1 MQKKTKIDA
10 FGAIA
15 LISFSLLLGINHVV
29 IKIVNL
35 GLNPIFF
42 AGIRSF
48 IAFIFI
54 IIWMKLVDK
63 PIVFNS
69 KYTKISF
76 IAGIIF
82 ALEFLF
88 LFLALDFTTVSR
100 NSIIYYSMP
109 LWLTILLLFTKNNE
123 KISFLKFLG
132 LILAFIGVV
141 LSVTNFKINLILNSP
156 NLIGDILAV
165 SNMDLLMIWIGVGII
180 FSLVIWRWSPLLL
193 VTMSEDLASASGYNP
208 KKENFVI
215 TLSLAIVVAVGIKVV
230 GVLLIIA
237 LLIIPAASARSVA
250 SSPESMGII
259 AAIIGILSSILG
271 LNSAYLFDTPTG
283 PSIVCVASLFF
294 FILMTV
300 NVFFKNKI

>member
-1 MQKKTKIDA
+1 MEKKTKIDA

-76 IAGIIF
+76 TAGIIF

-109 LWLTILLLFTKNNE
+109 LWLTILLFFTKSNE

-156 NLIGDILAV
+156 NLIGDILA
-165 SNMDLLMIWIGVGII
+165 
-180 FSLVIWRWSPLLL
+180 F
-193 VTMSEDLASASGYNP
+193 LAAL
-208 KKENFVI
+208 FW
-215 TLSLAIVVAVGIKVV
+215 
-230 GVLLIIA
+230 A
-237 LLIIPAASARSVA
+237 LLIIIAKNSSFSKVSPEMQLLWMVMVSGPILTIFSLFIEDPIRNFQLIHIWGILFQSIIVVAGGFLFWLWLLSKYPASGVA
-250 SSPESMGII
+250 SFSFLTPIFTIFFGWLILSEVMTFDFLI
-259 AAIIGILSSILG
+259 AAFLVILG
-271 LNSAYLFDTPTG
+271 L
-283 PSIVCVASLFF
+283 
-294 FILMTV
+294 ILI
-300 NVFFKNKI
+300 NR

>member
-109 LWLTILLLFTKNNE
+109 LWLTILLFFTKSNE

-156 NLIGDILAV
+156 NLIGDILA
-165 SNMDLLMIWIGVGII
+165 
-180 FSLVIWRWSPLLL
+180 F
-193 VTMSEDLASASGYNP
+193 LAAL
-208 KKENFVI
+208 FW
-215 TLSLAIVVAVGIKVV
+215 
-230 GVLLIIA
+230 A
-237 LLIIPAASARSVA
+237 LLIIIAKNSNFSKVSPEMQLLWMVMVSGPILTIFSLFIEDPIRNFQLIHIWGIIFQSIIVVAGGFLFWLWLLSKYPASGVA
-250 SSPESMGII
+250 SFSFLTPIFTIFFGWLILGEVMTFDFII
-259 AAIIGILSSILG
+259 AAFLVISGLILI
-271 LNSAYLFDTPTG
+271 NR
-283 PSIVCVASLFF
+283 
-294 FILMTV
+294 
-300 NVFFKNKI
+300 

>member
-54 IIWMKLVDK
+54 IIWMKLFDK

-69 KYTKISF
+69 KYIKISF
-76 IAGIIF
+76 IAGFIF

-109 LWLTILLLFTKNNE
+109 LWLTILLFFTNSNE
-123 KISFLKFLG
+123 RISLLKFLG

-141 LSVTNFKINLILNSP
+141 LSVTNFKINLI
-156 NLIGDILAV
+156 
-165 SNMDLLMIWIGVGII
+165 
-180 FSLVIWRWSPLLL
+180 
-193 VTMSEDLASASGYNP
+193 T
-208 KKENFVI
+208 
-215 TLSLAIVVAVGIKVV
+215 
-230 GVLLIIA
+230 
-237 LLIIPAASARSVA
+237 
-250 SSPESMGII
+250 
-259 AAIIGILSSILG
+259 
-271 LNSAYLFDTPTG
+271 
-283 PSIVCVASLFF
+283 
-294 FILMTV
+294 
-300 NVFFKNKI
+300 

>member
-54 IIWMKLVDK
+54 IIWMKLFDK

-69 KYTKISF
+69 KYIKISF
-76 IAGIIF
+76 IAGFIF

-109 LWLTILLLFTKNNE
+109 LWLTMLLLFTKNNE

-156 NLIGDILAV
+156 NLIGDILA
-165 SNMDLLMIWIGVGII
+165 
-180 FSLVIWRWSPLLL
+180 F
-193 VTMSEDLASASGYNP
+193 LAAL
-208 KKENFVI
+208 FW
-215 TLSLAIVVAVGIKVV
+215 
-230 GVLLIIA
+230 A
-237 LLIIPAASARSVA
+237 LLIIIAKNSSFSKVSPEMQLLWMVMVSGPILTIFSLFIEDPIRNFQLIHIWGIIFQSIIVVAGGFLFWLWLLSKYPASGVA
-250 SSPESMGII
+250 SFSFLTPIFTIFFGWLILGEVMTFDFII
-259 AAIIGILSSILG
+259 AAFLVISGLILI
-271 LNSAYLFDTPTG
+271 NR
-283 PSIVCVASLFF
+283 
-294 FILMTV
+294 
-300 NVFFKNKI
+300 

>member
-109 LWLTILLLFTKNNE
+109 LWLTILLFFTKSNE

-156 NLIGDILAV
+156 NLIGDILA
-165 SNMDLLMIWIGVGII
+165 
-180 FSLVIWRWSPLLL
+180 F
-193 VTMSEDLASASGYNP
+193 LAAL
-208 KKENFVI
+208 FW
-215 TLSLAIVVAVGIKVV
+215 
-230 GVLLIIA
+230 A
-237 LLIIPAASARSVA
+237 LLIIIAKNSSFSKVSPEMQLLWMVMVSGPILTIFSLFIEDPIRNFQLIHIWGILFQSIIVVAGGFLFWLWLLSKYPASGVA
-250 SSPESMGII
+250 SFSFLTPIFTIFFGWLILGEVMTFDFII
-259 AAIIGILSSILG
+259 AAFLVISGLILI
-271 LNSAYLFDTPTG
+271 NR
-283 PSIVCVASLFF
+283 
-294 FILMTV
+294 
-300 NVFFKNKI
+300 

>member
-109 LWLTILLLFTKNNE
+109 LWLTILLFFTKSNE

-156 NLIGDILAV
+156 NLIGDILA
-165 SNMDLLMIWIGVGII
+165 
-180 FSLVIWRWSPLLL
+180 F
-193 VTMSEDLASASGYNP
+193 LAAL
-208 KKENFVI
+208 FW
-215 TLSLAIVVAVGIKVV
+215 
-230 GVLLIIA
+230 A
-237 LLIIPAASARSVA
+237 LLIIIAKNSSFSKVSPEMQLLWMVMVSGPILTIFSLFIEDPIRNFQLIHIWGILFQSIIVVAGGFLFWLWLLSKYPASGVASFSFLTPIFTIFFGWLILSEVMTFDFLIAASLV
-250 SSPESMGII
+250 
-259 AAIIGILSSILG
+259 ILG
-271 LNSAYLFDTPTG
+271 L
-283 PSIVCVASLFF
+283 
-294 FILMTV
+294 ILI
-300 NVFFKNKI
+300 NR

>member
-1 MQKKTKIDA
+1 MEKKTKIDA

-109 LWLTILLLFTKNNE
+109 LWLTILLFFTKSNE

-156 NLIGDILAV
+156 NLIGDILA
-165 SNMDLLMIWIGVGII
+165 
-180 FSLVIWRWSPLLL
+180 F
-193 VTMSEDLASASGYNP
+193 LAAL
-208 KKENFVI
+208 FW
-215 TLSLAIVVAVGIKVV
+215 
-230 GVLLIIA
+230 A
-237 LLIIPAASARSVA
+237 LLIIIAKNSSFSKVSPEMQLLWMVMVSGPILTILSLFIEDPIRNFQLIHIWGILFQSIIVVAGGFLFWLWLLSKYPASGVASFSFLTPIFTIFFGWLILSEVMTFDFLIAASLV
-250 SSPESMGII
+250 
-259 AAIIGILSSILG
+259 ILG
-271 LNSAYLFDTPTG
+271 L
-283 PSIVCVASLFF
+283 
-294 FILMTV
+294 ILI
-300 NVFFKNKI
+300 NR

>member
-54 IIWMKLVDK
+54 IMWMKFFNK
-63 PIVFNS
+63 PIVFNR

-109 LWLTILLLFTKNNE
+109 LWLTILLFFTKRNE
-123 KISFLKFLG
+123 KISLLKFLG

-141 LSVTNFKINLILNSP
+141 ISITNFKINLILNSP
-156 NLIGDILAV
+156 NLIGDILA
-165 SNMDLLMIWIGVGII
+165 
-180 FSLVIWRWSPLLL
+180 F
-193 VTMSEDLASASGYNP
+193 LAAL
-208 KKENFVI
+208 FW
-215 TLSLAIVVAVGIKVV
+215 
-230 GVLLIIA
+230 A
-237 LLIIPAASARSVA
+237 LLIIVAKNSSFSKVSPEMQLLWMVMVSGPILTIFSLFIEDPIRNFQLIHIWGILFQSIIVVAGGFLFWLWLLSKYPASGVA
-250 SSPESMGII
+250 SFSFLTPIFTIFFGWLILSEVMTLDFLI
-259 AAIIGILSSILG
+259 AAFLVISG
-271 LNSAYLFDTPTG
+271 L
-283 PSIVCVASLFF
+283 I
-294 FILMTV
+294 FI
-300 NVFFKNKI
+300 NR

>member
-54 IIWMKLVDK
+54 IIWMKLLNK

-109 LWLTILLLFTKNNE
+109 LWLTILLFFTKSNE
-123 KISFLKFLG
+123 KISLLKFLG

-156 NLIGDILAV
+156 NLIGDILA
-165 SNMDLLMIWIGVGII
+165 
-180 FSLVIWRWSPLLL
+180 F
-193 VTMSEDLASASGYNP
+193 LAAL
-208 KKENFVI
+208 FW
-215 TLSLAIVVAVGIKVV
+215 
-230 GVLLIIA
+230 A
-237 LLIIPAASARSVA
+237 LLIIVAKNSSFSKVSPEMQLLWMVMVSGPILTIFSLFIEDPIRNFQLIHIWGILFQSIIVVAGGFLFWLWLLSKYPASGVA
-250 SSPESMGII
+250 SFSFLTPIFTIFFGWLILSEVMTFDFLI
-259 AAIIGILSSILG
+259 AAFLVISGLILI
-271 LNSAYLFDTPTG
+271 NR
-283 PSIVCVASLFF
+283 
-294 FILMTV
+294 
-300 NVFFKNKI
+300 

>member
-29 IKIVNL
+29 IKIVNV

-54 IIWMKLVDK
+54 IIWMRLVNK
-63 PIVFNS
+63 PIVFNRENI
-69 KYTKISF
+69 KISF
-76 IAGIIF
+76 IAGVIF

-109 LWLTILLLFTKNNE
+109 LWLTILLFFTKNNE
-123 KISFLKFLG
+123 KISLLKLVG

-141 LSVTNFKINLILNSP
+141 ISITNFKIDLILNSQ
-156 NLIGDILAV
+156 NLIGDILAFLAALFWAILIIIAKNSSFSKV
-165 SNMDLLMIWIGVGII
+165 SPEMQLLWMVMVSGPILTI
-180 FSLVIWRWSPLLL
+180 FSLFIEDPIRNFQLIHIWGILFQS
-193 VTMSEDLASASGYNP
+193 
-208 KKENFVI
+208 I
-215 TLSLAIVVAVGIKVV
+215 IVVAG
-230 GVLLIIA
+230 GFLFWLWLLSKY
-237 LLIIPAASARSVA
+237 PASGVA
-250 SSPESMGII
+250 SFSFLTPIFTIFFGWLILSEVLTIDFLI
-259 AAIIGILSSILG
+259 AAFLVISGLILI
-271 LNSAYLFDTPTG
+271 NR
-283 PSIVCVASLFF
+283 
-294 FILMTV
+294 
-300 NVFFKNKI
+300 

>member
-1 MQKKTKIDA
+1 MEKKTKIDA

-109 LWLTILLLFTKNNE
+109 LWLTILLFFTKNNE

-156 NLIGDILAV
+156 NLIGDILA
-165 SNMDLLMIWIGVGII
+165 
-180 FSLVIWRWSPLLL
+180 F
-193 VTMSEDLASASGYNP
+193 LAAL
-208 KKENFVI
+208 FW
-215 TLSLAIVVAVGIKVV
+215 
-230 GVLLIIA
+230 A
-237 LLIIPAASARSVA
+237 LLIIIAKNSSFSKVSPEMQLLWMVMVSGPILTIFSLFIEDPIRNFQLIHIWGIIFQSIIVVAGGFLFWLWLLSKYPASGVA
-250 SSPESMGII
+250 SFSFLTPIFTIFFGWLILGEVMTFDFII
-259 AAIIGILSSILG
+259 AAFLVISGLILI
-271 LNSAYLFDTPTG
+271 NR
-283 PSIVCVASLFF
+283 
-294 FILMTV
+294 
-300 NVFFKNKI
+300 

>member
-76 IAGIIF
+76 TAGIIF

-109 LWLTILLLFTKNNE
+109 LWLTMLLFFTKSNE

-156 NLIGDILAV
+156 NLIGDILA
-165 SNMDLLMIWIGVGII
+165 
-180 FSLVIWRWSPLLL
+180 F
-193 VTMSEDLASASGYNP
+193 LAAL
-208 KKENFVI
+208 FW
-215 TLSLAIVVAVGIKVV
+215 
-230 GVLLIIA
+230 A
-237 LLIIPAASARSVA
+237 LLIIIAKNSSFSKVSPEMQLLWMVMVSGPILTIFSLFIEDPIRNFQLIHIWGILFQSIIVVAGGFLFWLWLLSKYPASGVASFSFLTPIFTIFFGWLILSEVMTFDFLIAASLV
-250 SSPESMGII
+250 
-259 AAIIGILSSILG
+259 ILG
-271 LNSAYLFDTPTG
+271 L
-283 PSIVCVASLFF
+283 
-294 FILMTV
+294 ILI
-300 NVFFKNKI
+300 NR